1 MASWKLFI
9 QISGRLFLTSRSE
22 KRITMKYIPKVF
34 RTLTDEDYLNSAI
47 ETANWLKT
55 LEIKTEHGKIWKN
68 FPDEQNGFGRDI
80 MLFGP
85 TNIYSGSAGIGIFFL
100 RLYEATKDK
109 KYLEEAKEAANHII
123 SIETSAKWYEDTLN
137 SDIGGVIPV
146 PGWAIGYSNGP
157 MGQALFLDDIY
168 HVTGEEKYKNYVI
181 KVADDLLE
189 AGKYT
194 EEGLHWSN
202 EEDVVADGGFVFFLV
217 QVYEHF
223 GDEKYLDAA
232 RKAADY
238 IAKDALPAKNGGKYW
253 KLLDLSLIGFE
264 KETTFPGFSHGTAG
278 TAWMFAIIYK
288 ATKDERYLELAREG
302 AKYLE
307 GIAVGDEEAALIP
320 YQDHPVTGPT
330 NDKFY
335 LGTCHGPAGHTL
347 LFRILYEITGEEEYK
362 DWMIR
367 ISRGTIRAGAP
378 ERFSWGFWNA
388 QCQCCGT
395 AGILE
400 HFVHMYEF
408 TGEKEFLDYA
418 RRTARVL
425 ISDSSVSDEEPDKRK
440 WYGAWTR
447 TIPDKVVSYAGLY
460 VGSAG
465 CASALLSLYA
475 VDKAIKLTQLFEY
488 AHFDS

>member
-68 FPDEQNGFGRDI
+68 FPDGQNGFGRDI

-100 RLYEATKDK
+100 RLYEATKDE

-168 HVTGEEKYKNYVI
+168 QVTGEEKYKNYVI

-223 GDEKYLDAA
+223 GDVKYLDAA

-475 VDKAIKLTQLFEY
+475 VDKDIKLTQLFEY

>member
-9 QISGRLFLTSRSE
+9 HISGGLFLTSRSE

-100 RLYEATKDK
+100 RLYEATKDE

-400 HFVHMYEF
+400 HFAAMYEY
-408 TGEKEFLDYA
+408 TGEKEFYDYMI
-418 RRTARVL
+418 RTADVML
-425 ISDSSVSDEEPDKRK
+425 SDSDHRTPGLRT
-440 WYGAWTR
+440 WYDSWWR
-447 TIPDKVVSYAGLY
+447 TIPTRVVSYPGLY
-460 VGSAG
+460 VGVAG
-465 CASALLSLYA
+465 CASSLLRTYAALTG
-475 VDKAIKLTQLFEY
+475 KKLTNLYEYHFFEK
-488 AHFDS
+488 F

>member
-1 MASWKLFI
+1 
-9 QISGRLFLTSRSE
+9 
-22 KRITMKYIPKVF
+22 MKYIPKVF

-68 FPDEQNGFGRDI
+68 FPDGQNGFGRDI

-100 RLYEATKDK
+100 RLYEATKDE
-109 KYLEEAKEAANHII
+109 KYLEEAKVAANHII

-168 HVTGEEKYKNYVI
+168 QVTGEEKYKNYVI

-223 GDEKYLDAA
+223 GDVKYLDAA

-475 VDKAIKLTQLFEY
+475 VDKDIKLTQLFEY

>member
-1 MASWKLFI
+1 M
-9 QISGRLFLTSRSE
+9 T
-22 KRITMKYIPKVF
+22 YIPKVF
-34 RTLTDEDYLNSAI
+34 KRLTDEDYLQCAI

-68 FPDEQNGFGRDI
+68 FPDDQNGFGRDI

-100 RLYEATKDK
+100 RLYQATNDE

-123 SIETSAKWYEDTLN
+123 SIETDASWYDKTLQ

-168 HVTGEEKYKNYVI
+168 QVTGEEKYKNYVL

-194 EEGLHWSN
+194 EDGLHWSN

-223 GDEKYLDAA
+223 GDRKYLDAA
-232 RKAADY
+232 SKAADY

-253 KLLDLSLIGFE
+253 KLLDLSLIGFK

-278 TAWMFAIIYK
+278 TAWMFAVIYK
-288 ATKDERYLELAREG
+288 ATKNEKYLELAKEG
-302 AKYLE
+302 AKYLQ
-307 GIAVGDEEAALIP
+307 GIAVGDENAVLIP

-362 DWMIR
+362 DWLIR

-400 HFVHMYEF
+400 HFVHVYEL
-408 TGEKEFLDYA
+408 TGEEEFLDYA

-425 ISDSSVSDEEPDKRK
+425 ISDSTVSDEEPDQRK

-475 VDKAIKLTQLFEY
+475 LDKDIKLTQLFEY
-488 AHFDS
+488 AHFAS

>member
-1 MASWKLFI
+1 M
-9 QISGRLFLTSRSE
+9 T
-22 KRITMKYIPKVF
+22 YIPKVF
-34 RTLTDEDYLNSAI
+34 KKLTDEDYLNSAI

-68 FPDEQNGFGRDI
+68 FPDGQNGFGRDI

-100 RLYEATKDK
+100 RLYQATKDE

-123 SIETSAKWYEDTLN
+123 SIETSAKWYDETLN

-168 HVTGEEKYKNYVI
+168 QVTGEEKYKNYVL

-194 EEGLHWSN
+194 EDGLHWSN

-253 KLLDLSLIGFE
+253 KLLDLSLIGFK

-288 ATKDERYLELAREG
+288 ATKDERYLELAKEG

-418 RRTARVL
+418 KRTARVL
-425 ISDSSVSDEEPDKRK
+425 ISDSSVADEEPDKRK

-475 VDKAIKLTQLFEY
+475 LDKDIKLTQLFEY

>member
-1 MASWKLFI
+1 MAI
-9 QISGRLFLTSRSE
+9 
-22 KRITMKYIPKVF
+22 IPKIF
-34 RTLTDEDYLNSAI
+34 KTYTDEDYLQCAI

-55 LEIKTEHGKIWKN
+55 LEVKTEHGKIWKN
-68 FPDEQNGFGRDI
+68 FPDDQNGFGRDI

-100 RLYEATKDK
+100 RLYEATQDE
-109 KYLEEAKEAANHII
+109 KYLQEAKEAANHII
-123 SIETSAKWYEDTLN
+123 SIETDAGWYEQTLN

-168 HVTGEEKYKNYVI
+168 QVTGEEKYKNYVL
-181 KVADDLLE
+181 KVADDLL
-189 AGKYT
+189 ATGKYT
-194 EEGLHWSN
+194 DEGLHWSN

-223 GDEKYLDAA
+223 QDKKYLDAA

-288 ATKDERYLELAREG
+288 ATKDEKYLELAKEG
-302 AKYLE
+302 AKYLQ
-307 GIAVGDEEAALIP
+307 GIAVGDEEAVLIP

-347 LFRILYEITGEEEYK
+347 LFRMLYEITGEEEYK

-378 ERFSWGFWNA
+378 EHFSWGFWNA

-400 HFVHMYEF
+400 HFVHMYEL
-408 TGEKEFLDYA
+408 TGEDEFLLYA
-418 RRTARVL
+418 KRTARVL
-425 ISDSSVSDEEPDKRK
+425 ISDSFVSDEEPDQRR

-475 VDKAIKLTQLFEY
+475 LSHDIKLTQLFEY
-488 AHFDS
+488 AHFDNQR

>member
-9 QISGRLFLTSRSE
+9 HISGRLFLTSRSE

-100 RLYEATKDK
+100 RLYEATKDE

-465 CASALLSLYA
+465 CASALLSLYT
-475 VDKAIKLTQLFEY
+475 VDKAIELTQLFEY

>member
-1 MASWKLFI
+1 MN
-9 QISGRLFLTSRSE
+9 
-22 KRITMKYIPKVF
+22 KYIPNIFKKY
-34 RTLTDEDYLNSAI
+34 TDEDYLQAAI
-47 ETANWLKT
+47 ETANWIET
-55 LEIKTEHGKIWKN
+55 LEIPTEHGKIWKN
-68 FPDEQNGFGRDI
+68 FPEGQNGFGQDI

-100 RLYEATKDK
+100 RLYQATGEK
-109 KYLEEAKEAANHII
+109 KYIEDAQAAANHII
-123 SIETSAKWYEDTLN
+123 SIKTDADWYEKTLK

-157 MGQALFLDDIY
+157 MGQALFLDDLY
-168 HVTGEEKYKNYVI
+168 QETQEDKYKDYVI
-181 KVADDLLE
+181 KVADDLLK

-194 EEGLHWSN
+194 DEGLHWSN
-202 EEDVVADGGFVFFLV
+202 EEDIVADGGFVFFLV
-217 QVYEHF
+217 QVYEHY
-223 GDEKYLDAA
+223 GDKKYLDAA
-232 RKAADY
+232 IKAADY

-288 ATKDERYLELAREG
+288 ATGNEKYLELAKEG
-302 AKYLE
+302 AKYLQE
-307 GIAVGDEEAALIP
+307 IAVGDEEAALIP

-330 NDKFY
+330 NEKFY
-335 LGTCHGPAGHTL
+335 LSTCHGPAGHTL
-347 LFRILYEITGEEEYK
+347 LFRILYEITGEQEYK
-362 DWMIR
+362 DWFIR

-378 ERFSWGFWNA
+378 EKFSWGFWNA

-400 HFVHMYEF
+400 HFVHAYEF
-408 TGEKEFLDYA
+408 TQDEEFLDYA
-418 RRTARVL
+418 KRTAKVL
-425 ISDSSVSDEEPDKRK
+425 LGDSSVSDEEPNQRK

-475 VDKAIKLTQLFEY
+475 LNKQLDLTQLWEY
-488 AHFDS
+488 AHFN

>member
-1 MASWKLFI
+1 M
-9 QISGRLFLTSRSE
+9 T
-22 KRITMKYIPKVF
+22 YIPKIF
-34 RTLTDEDYLNSAI
+34 KSLTDEDYLNSAI

-68 FPDEQNGFGRDI
+68 FPDGQNGFGKDI

-100 RLYEATKDK
+100 RLYQATKEEQ
-109 KYLEEAKEAANHII
+109 YLNEARDAANHII
-123 SIETSAKWYEDTLN
+123 SIETDAGWYEQTLH

-157 MGQALFLDDIY
+157 MGQALFLDDLY
-168 HVTGEEKYKNYVI
+168 QVTGEEKYKNYVL
-181 KVADDLLE
+181 KTADDLLE

-202 EEDVVADGGFVFFLV
+202 EEDIVADGGFVFFLV

-223 GDEKYLDAA
+223 GDSKYLDAA
-232 RKAADY
+232 AKAADY

-288 ATKDERYLELAREG
+288 ATKNEKYLELAKEG
-302 AKYLE
+302 AKYLQ
-307 GIAVGDEEAALIP
+307 GIAVGDEDAVLIP

-362 DWMIR
+362 DWLIR

-400 HFVHMYEF
+400 HFVHIYEF
-408 TGEKEFLDYA
+408 TGEKEFLGYA
-418 RRTARVL
+418 KRTARIL
-425 ISDSSVSDEEPDKRK
+425 ISDSSVSDEEPDQRK

-447 TIPDKVVSYAGLY
+447 TIPDKVVSYSGLY

-475 VDKAIKLTQLFEY
+475 LDKNIKLTQLFEY

>member
-1 MASWKLFI
+1 MI
-9 QISGRLFLTSRSE
+9 Q
-22 KRITMKYIPKVF
+22 YIPRVF
-34 RTLTDEDYLNSAI
+34 KQFTDEDYLRGAI

-68 FPDEQNGFGRDI
+68 FPDGQNGFGRDI

-85 TNIYSGSAGIGIFFL
+85 TNIYSGSAGIGIFYL
-100 RLYEATKDK
+100 RLYEATGDEQ
-109 KYLEEAKEAANHII
+109 YLEEAKAAADHII
-123 SIETSAKWYEDTLN
+123 SVKTDAGWYEKTLT

-168 HVTGEEKYKNYVI
+168 QVTKEEKYKAYVL

-194 EEGLHWSN
+194 EDGLHWSN

-223 GDEKYLDAA
+223 GGQKYLDAA
-232 RKAADY
+232 SKAADY
-238 IAKDALPAKNGGKYW
+238 IAKDALDAPNGGKFW
-253 KLLDLSLIGFE
+253 KLLDLTLIGFE
-264 KETTFPGFSHGTAG
+264 KDTTFPGFSHGTAG
-278 TAWMFAIIYK
+278 TAWMFAVIYK
-288 ATKDERYLELAREG
+288 ATKNEKYLELAKEG
-302 AKYLE
+302 AKYLQ
-307 GIAVGDEEAALIP
+307 GIAVGDENAVLIP

-335 LGTCHGPAGHTL
+335 LSTCHGPAGHTL
-347 LFRILYEITGEEEYK
+347 LFRILYEITGEQEYL
-362 DWMIR
+362 DWFKR

-400 HFVHMYEF
+400 HFVHAYEF
-408 TGEKEFLDYA
+408 TKDEEFLEYA
-418 RRTARVL
+418 KRTAKVL
-425 ISDSSVSDEEPDKRK
+425 LSDSSVSDEAPDQRK

-475 VDKAIKLTQLFEY
+475 TDHRIRLTQLFEY
-488 AHFDS
+488 AHFATI

>member
-68 FPDEQNGFGRDI
+68 FPDGQNGFGRDI

-100 RLYEATKDK
+100 RLYEATKDE

-168 HVTGEEKYKNYVI
+168 QVTGEEKYKNYVI

-223 GDEKYLDAA
+223 GDVKYLDAA

-278 TAWMFAIIYK
+278 TAWMFAVIYK

-307 GIAVGDEEAALIP
+307 GISVGDEEAALIP

-475 VDKAIKLTQLFEY
+475 VDKDIKLTQLFEY